1 MDKVGLLSACMGG
14 YATIALGS
22 LVTGAIVSIFGEIIK
37 NSEKGRSQYLSVH
50 KLLVRQMERKDLE
63 DVPLA

>member
-1 MDKVGLLSACMGG
+1 MGG

-50 KLLVRQMERKDLE
+50 ELLVRQMERKDVE